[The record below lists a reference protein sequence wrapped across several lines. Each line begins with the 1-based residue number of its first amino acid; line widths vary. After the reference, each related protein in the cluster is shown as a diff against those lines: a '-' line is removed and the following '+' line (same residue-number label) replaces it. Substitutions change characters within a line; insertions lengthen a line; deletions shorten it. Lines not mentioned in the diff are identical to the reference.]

1 MSVYSIRTHSFVRF
15 ICLETTRNSPR
26 QGMADLT
33 QKRRNA
39 MKKTIIFAL
48 MFGMAL
54 AVLPPVSAAAAAT
67 PAASADQLWEGDQRR
82 GRYDRRD
89 RRDRRYDR
97 RSDRRYDRRYDRR
110 ANRGRP
116 YSYVTTRYVRRWFRT
131 YRETIRVTHL
141 PNGRTK
147 TQVIRRVRVR

>member
-1 MSVYSIRTHSFVRF
+1 
-15 ICLETTRNSPR
+15 
-26 QGMADLT
+26 
-33 QKRRNA
+33 
-39 MKKTIIFAL
+39 MKKTMIFTL

-54 AVLPPVSAAAAAT
+54 VVLPPASVSAAASDSVA
-67 PAASADQLWEGDQRR
+67 ADQLWEGDQRR

-97 RSDRRYDRRYDRR
+97 RNDRRYDRRNDRRNDRRYDRR
-110 ANRGRP
+110 GNRGRV
-116 YSYVTTRYVRRWFRT
+116 YSYTTTRYVRRWFRT

>member
-1 MSVYSIRTHSFVRF
+1 
-15 ICLETTRNSPR
+15 
-26 QGMADLT
+26 
-33 QKRRNA
+33 
-39 MKKTIIFAL
+39 MKKIMIFAL

-54 AVLPPVSAAAAAT
+54 VVLPPVSVGAAGSAAV
-67 PAASADQLWEGDQRR
+67 SADQLWEGDQRR

-131 YRETIRVTHL
+131 YRETIRVTYL